1 MNLRKLQ
8 KEGKLQFQRQPCL
21 KMSFTKLKMGSN
33 SCELHRLYKSYQ
45 LTAEVK

>member
-8 KEGKLQFQRQPCL
+8 KERKLQFQRQRGL
-21 KMSFTKLKMGSN
+21 KMSFTKLKMVGN
-33 SCELHRLYKSYQ
+33 SCELHCLYQSYQ